1 MSVSEQQEPLQ
12 PQAAGA
18 SLGQWVLLF
27 GIATLSILAD
37 QASKAYVVKHLPLG
51 DSWMPIG
58 FIEPLF
64 KFTHVHNTGA
74 SFGMFPQGG
83 SVFLVI
89 ALIVSAVII
98 YYYRQIPAHA
108 WLTRLALGLQLG
120 GALGNA
126 LDRLRQG
133 YVVDFFHVEHFPVF
147 NVADSSIVIGVCLL
161 ALEMLWEEWR
171 TARQQQPAS
180 EKTV

>member
-1 MSVSEQQEPLQ
+1 VSENQASLD
-12 PQAAGA
+12 PQAPGA
-18 SLGQWVLLF
+18 SAKQWLF
-27 GIATLSILAD
+27 LFSTAALTILAD
-37 QASKAYVVKHLPLG
+37 QVSKAYVVRHLPPY
-51 DSWMPIG
+51 DSWVPIG

-89 ALIVSAVII
+89 ALIVSLVIV
-98 YYYRQIPAHA
+98 YYYRQIPPQA

-126 LDRLRQG
+126 VDRIRLG

-161 ALEMLWEEWR
+161 ALEMLLEEWR
-171 TARQQQPAS
+171 AARQEKQQPAS
-180 EKTV
+180 EKSV

>member
-1 MSVSEQQEPLQ
+1 VSENQVSLQ
-12 PQAAGA
+12 PKTPGA
-18 SLGQWVLLF
+18 NLKQWVFLF

-37 QASKAYVVKHLPLG
+37 QASKAYVVHHLPYQ
-51 DSWMPIG
+51 DSWVPIG

-89 ALIVSAVII
+89 ALIVSLIII
-98 YYYRQIPAHA
+98 YYYRQIPPQA

-126 LDRLRQG
+126 VDRLRLG

-161 ALEMLWEEWR
+161 ALEMLLEEWR
-171 TARQQQPAS
+171 AARQEKQQPAS
-180 EKTV
+180 EKSV